1 MKTERNR
8 LLGRIHLLLK
18 EQGVDEATK
27 RAMYASYGV
36 ASAADLTD
44 YQLRHLIARLEGY
57 DLGPAPVVRPWQE
70 VSSETSR
77 LRSQC
82 LALMTKS
89 PAPANPRLRGLGL
102 PNDWA
107 VINPFVRHHTG
118 ALLNQLSDGRLIDF
132 VKKLRKIRD
141 SGWFYNAPRPDE
153 NRPAHTLV
161 FVATPTGD
169 SAIN

>member
-1 MKTERNR
+1 MKTYRDS
-8 LLGRIHLLLK
+8 LLAKLHILLK
-18 EQGVDEATK
+18 EQGVDETTK
-27 RAMYASYGV
+27 RVMYAGYGV
-36 ASAADLTD
+36 ETAADLTAP
-44 YQLRHLIARLEGY
+44 QLRHLVGTLAGEVVLEAVPRPVSNETRRL
-57 DLGPAPVVRPWQE
+57 Q
-70 VSSETSR
+70 
-77 LRSQC
+77 SQC

-89 PAPANPRLRGLGL
+89 PDPADVKKRGLGL

-107 VINPFVRHHTG
+107 VINPFVQHHAG
-118 ALLNQLSDGRLIDF
+118 ATLNHLSDGALIDF

-161 FVATPTGD
+161 PCATPTGD